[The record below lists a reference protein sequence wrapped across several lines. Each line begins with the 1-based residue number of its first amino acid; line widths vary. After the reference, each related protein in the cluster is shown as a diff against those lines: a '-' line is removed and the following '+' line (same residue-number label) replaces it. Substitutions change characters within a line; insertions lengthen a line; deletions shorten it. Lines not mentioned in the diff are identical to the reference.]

1 MSFSRMSQSNKEP
14 NVHDEI
20 EFMPL
25 TPAGFAGGD
34 GADLRRL
41 HDVPVE
47 LAVEIGRT
55 RMTIGQTLELRPGSV
70 VSLNRLAG
78 GPVALL
84 INAKPIARGEVVVID
99 EEFGL
104 RVTDVVS
111 TGRSIEDEA
120 DTAETAAAQA
130 EADLIA
136 SITGSE
142 EPATLAD
149 PFADASVD
157 DLPIGGLPEPGV
169 VEPELG

>member
-1 MSFSRMSQSNKEP
+1 
-14 NVHDEI
+14 
-20 EFMPL
+20 MPL
-25 TPAGFAGGD
+25 EPVSATGED

-78 GPVALL
+78 EPVDLL
-84 INAKPIARGEVVVID
+84 INGKPIARGEVVVID

-111 TGRSIEDEA
+111 TGRTIEDEA
-120 DTAETAAAQA
+120 ETAEAVAARA
-130 EADLIA
+130 EADLLA
-136 SITGSE
+136 SIAGQE
-142 EPATLAD
+142 EPQPLPDPLPD

-157 DLPIGGLPEPGV
+157 DLPIGGLPEPGTV
-169 VEPELG
+169 DSDLGTNLA

>member
-1 MSFSRMSQSNKEP
+1 
-14 NVHDEI
+14 VHDEI

-25 TPAGFAGGD
+25 EPAAGAGED

-78 GPVALL
+78 EPVDLL
-84 INAKPIARGEVVVID
+84 INGKPIARGEVVVID

-120 DTAETAAAQA
+120 ETAEAVAAQA
-130 EADLIA
+130 EADLLA
-136 SITGSE
+136 SMTAAE
-142 EPATLAD
+142 EPQPLPD

-169 VEPELG
+169 VEPSPGL

>member
-1 MSFSRMSQSNKEP
+1 
-14 NVHDEI
+14 
-20 EFMPL
+20 MPL
-25 TPAGFAGGD
+25 QPATAAGSD

-78 GPVALL
+78 APVDLL
-84 INAKPIARGEVVVID
+84 IKGKPIARGEVVVID

-111 TGRSIEDEA
+111 SSRGAIEDEA
-120 DTAETAAAQA
+120 EEAAAAAAFA
-130 EADLIA
+130 EAEQGL
-136 SITGSE
+136 
-142 EPATLAD
+142 PD
-149 PFADASVD
+149 PFAGASVD
-157 DLPIGGLPEPGV
+157 DLPLGGLPTPDSV
-169 VEPELG
+169 H

>member
-1 MSFSRMSQSNKEP
+1 
-14 NVHDEI
+14 
-20 EFMPL
+20 MPL
-25 TPAGFAGGD
+25 EPAVAAGGD

-78 GPVALL
+78 EPVDLL
-84 INAKPIARGEVVVID
+84 INGKPIARGEVVVID

-111 TGRSIEDEA
+111 SGRSLEDEA
-120 DTAETAAAQA
+120 ETAESVAAQA

-136 SITGSE
+136 SRPAPP
-142 EPATLAD
+142 EPEPLPD
-149 PFADASVD
+149 PFANVSVD
-157 DLPIGGLPEPGV
+157 DLPIGGLPEPGIV
-169 VEPELG
+169 DPSID

>member
-1 MSFSRMSQSNKEP
+1 
-14 NVHDEI
+14 VHDEI

-25 TPAGFAGGD
+25 EPATAAGAD
-34 GADLRRL
+34 GTDLRRL
-41 HDVPVE
+41 YDVPVE

-78 GPVALL
+78 EPVDLL
-84 INAKPIARGEVVVID
+84 INGKPIARGEVVVID

-111 TGRSIEDEA
+111 TGRSLEDEA
-120 DTAETAAAQA
+120 ESAEAAAARA
-130 EADLIA
+130 EAELLA
-136 SITGSE
+136 SISASE
-142 EPATLAD
+142 EPQPLPDPLVDPLPD

-157 DLPIGGLPEPGV
+157 DLPIGSLPEPGV
-169 VEPELG
+169 VDPDQGTHLA

>member
-1 MSFSRMSQSNKEP
+1 M
-14 NVHDEI
+14 HDEI

-25 TPAGFAGGD
+25 QPANGIAGD

-78 GPVALL
+78 EPVDLL
-84 INAKPIARGEVVVID
+84 INGKPIARGEVVVID

-111 TGRSIEDEA
+111 SSRGTIEDEA
-120 DTAETAAAQA
+120 DSLGAEP
-130 EADLIA
+130 DFLD
-136 SITGSE
+136 
-142 EPATLAD
+142 PVD
-149 PFADASVD
+149 PFAGASVD
-157 DLPIGGLPEPGV
+157 DLPMGGLPTPGDV
-169 VEPELG
+169 S

>member
-1 MSFSRMSQSNKEP
+1 
-14 NVHDEI
+14 VHDEI

-25 TPAGFAGGD
+25 HPAGVAGGE

-78 GPVALL
+78 EPVDLL
-84 INAKPIARGEVVVID
+84 INGKPIARGEVVVID

-111 TGRSIEDEA
+111 ASRGTIEDEA
-120 DTAETAAAQA
+120 ELAADAAAQA
-130 EADLIA
+130 EADLLAHI
-136 SITGSE
+136 GGNV
-142 EPATLAD
+142 EPLAD
-149 PFADASVD
+149 PFSHGDSLVDASVD
-157 DLPIGGLPEPGV
+157 DLPMGGLPTPGT
-169 VEPELG
+169 LG

>member
-1 MSFSRMSQSNKEP
+1 
-14 NVHDEI
+14 VHDEI

-25 TPAGFAGGD
+25 QPANGIGTD

-78 GPVALL
+78 EPVDLL
-84 INAKPIARGEVVVID
+84 INGKPIARGEVVVID

-111 TGRSIEDEA
+111 GGRSIEEEVES
-120 DTAETAAAQA
+120 AESAAARA
-130 EADLIA
+130 EADLLA
-136 SITGSE
+136 S
-142 EPATLAD
+142 LAADSAPQPLPD
-149 PFADASVD
+149 PFADASVE
-157 DLPIGGLPEPGV
+157 DLPMGGLPTPGAV
-169 VEPELG
+169 S

>member
-1 MSFSRMSQSNKEP
+1 
-14 NVHDEI
+14 VHDEI

-25 TPAGFAGGD
+25 EPTGIADGS

-41 HDVPVE
+41 HEVPVE

-78 GPVALL
+78 EPVDLL
-84 INAKPIARGEVVVID
+84 INGKPIARGEVVVID

-111 TGRSIEDEA
+111 TGRTLEDEA
-120 DTAETAAAQA
+120 ESAEEAAARA
-130 EADLIA
+130 EAELLA
-136 SITGSE
+136 SIGAAE
-142 EPATLAD
+142 EPQPLPDPLPD

-169 VEPELG
+169 VNSDPGL

>member
-1 MSFSRMSQSNKEP
+1 
-14 NVHDEI
+14 
-20 EFMPL
+20 MPL
-25 TPAGFAGGD
+25 EPAGGVGSD

-41 HDVPVE
+41 YDVPVE

-78 GPVALL
+78 EPVDLL
-84 INAKPIARGEVVVID
+84 INGKPIARGEVVVID

-136 SITGSE
+136 SIAGSE
-142 EPATLAD
+142 EPAPLPD
-149 PFADASVD
+149 PLPGPFADASID

-169 VEPELG
+169 VEPELR

>member
-1 MSFSRMSQSNKEP
+1 M
-14 NVHDEI
+14 HDEI

-25 TPAGFAGGD
+25 QPAGTAGGD

-78 GPVALL
+78 EPVDLL
-84 INAKPIARGEVVVID
+84 INGKPIARGEVVVID

-111 TGRSIEDEA
+111 SGRSIEDEA
-120 DTAETAAAQA
+120 ETAETVAAQA
-130 EADLIA
+130 EADLLA
-136 SITGSE
+136 SMATPDQP
-142 EPATLAD
+142 EPLPD

-157 DLPIGGLPEPGV
+157 DLPMGGLPTPGV
-169 VEPELG
+169 LE

>member
-1 MSFSRMSQSNKEP
+1 M
-14 NVHDEI
+14 HDEI

-25 TPAGFAGGD
+25 QPAAAVGGD

-78 GPVALL
+78 EPVDLL
-84 INAKPIARGEVVVID
+84 INGKPIARGEVVVID

-111 TGRSIEDEA
+111 SGRSIEDEA
-120 DTAETAAAQA
+120 ETAEAVAAQA
-130 EADLIA
+130 EADLLA
-136 SITGSE
+136 SMAASE
-142 EPATLAD
+142 QPQPLPD

-157 DLPIGGLPEPGV
+157 DLPLGGLPEPGV
-169 VEPELG
+169 VE

>member
-1 MSFSRMSQSNKEP
+1 
-14 NVHDEI
+14 VHDEI

-25 TPAGFAGGD
+25 QPATAAGSN

-78 GPVALL
+78 EPVDLL
-84 INAKPIARGEVVVID
+84 INGKPIARGEVVVID

-120 DTAETAAAQA
+120 DTAEAVAAQA
-130 EADLIA
+130 EAELIA
-136 SITGSE
+136 SIAGPQ
-142 EPATLAD
+142 EPEPLPDPLPD

-157 DLPIGGLPEPGV
+157 DLPLGGLPEPGI
-169 VEPELG
+169 VEPGLG

>member
-1 MSFSRMSQSNKEP
+1 
-14 NVHDEI
+14 VHDEI

-25 TPAGFAGGD
+25 EPATAAGAD
-34 GADLRRL
+34 GTDLRRL
-41 HDVPVE
+41 YDVPVE

-78 GPVALL
+78 EPVDLL
-84 INAKPIARGEVVVID
+84 INGKPIARGEVVVID

-111 TGRSIEDEA
+111 TGRSLEDEA
-120 DTAETAAAQA
+120 ETAEAVAAQA
-130 EADLIA
+130 EADLLA
-136 SITGSE
+136 SMAAPA
-142 EPATLAD
+142 EPQPLPDPLHD

-169 VEPELG
+169 VE